1 MKGKKEENK
10 GERKK
15 EVFQMNNT
23 KNLK

>member
-15 EVFQMNNT
+15 EVFQMNIT

>member
-1 MKGKKEENK
+1 MKGRKEENK